1 MKLGI
6 VVPAAGTA
14 SRFGGGDLGK
24 LMWPVLG
31 RPVLSWTLAALGGY
45 AWPGECRVVIP
56 ARPSDFEAISQV
68 ATSVLSHS
76 WALCEGGD
84 TRELS
89 VRLAVQRL
97 ADWATH
103 ILIHDAARPVLSGE
117 LLARLMAESHH
128 DCVIPIIPC
137 VDTLKEVIDGQ
148 VRRTVSRE
156 NLYRVQTPQLFRAEV
171 LRDLYAR
178 FPVTGMTD
186 EAGLC
191 ERAGVPV
198 KTVLGDTRNLKLT
211 HREDLVFLEM
221 FLGGT

>member
-1 MKLGI
+1 MRLGI

-14 SRFGGGDLGK
+14 SRFGGGPLGK

-31 RPVLSWTLAALGGY
+31 RPVLSWTLAALSGY

-56 ARPSDFEAISQV
+56 ARPSNFEAISQV
-68 ATSVLSHS
+68 ANSVLSHS
-76 WALCEGGD
+76 WELCEGGD

-89 VRLAVQRL
+89 VRLAVATL

-103 ILIHDAARPVLSGE
+103 ILVHDAARPVLSDDV
-117 LLARLMAESHH
+117 LARLMAESHN
-128 DCVIPIIPC
+128 DCVIPVIPS

-156 NLYRVQTPQLFRAEV
+156 NLYRVQTPQVFRVET
-171 LRDLYAR
+171 LTDLYAR
-178 FPVTGMTD
+178 YPVTGMTD

-191 ERAGVPV
+191 ERAGIPV
-198 KTVLGDTRNLKLT
+198 MTVLGDTRNVKLT
-211 HREDLVFLEM
+211 YQEDVPFLEM
-221 FLGGT
+221 FLRG